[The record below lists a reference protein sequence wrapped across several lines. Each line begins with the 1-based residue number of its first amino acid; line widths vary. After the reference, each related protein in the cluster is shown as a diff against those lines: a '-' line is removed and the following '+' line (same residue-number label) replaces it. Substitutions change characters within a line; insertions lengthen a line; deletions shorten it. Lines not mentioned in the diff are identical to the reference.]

1 MAENSFE
8 AFDYRTGKP
17 IHIATQ
23 NGHITSVLKCDTNLD
38 PNLMIA
44 PGLVDLQVNGYKGI
58 DLNQEDL
65 EIDSVRKLTKLLWE
79 QGITPF
85 YPTIITNSDEVMS
98 KLLTII
104 AEACNTNPET
114 DISIGGIHLE
124 GPFLSM
130 EDGPRGA
137 HPKQYI
143 KAPDWELF
151 SHWQKCANGRIKMI
165 TMAPEWEGAIAF
177 IKKCVA
183 TGVVVAI
190 GHTAAT
196 PLQIKQAVEAGATI
210 STHLGNASHQ
220 LLPRHENYIW
230 EQLATESLW
239 STFIADGFHLP
250 VALLKIF
257 LKIKSNKAILISD
270 ATAFA
275 GLSAGSYTTHIGGE
289 VELDNHGRLSMKDH
303 PNMLAGSAH
312 SLPWC
317 IDHLVRE
324 NILRLQEAW
333 DLASIAPTQ
342 FFAKETITA
351 FEIGKPADFVLFKNS
366 NQGIKIFK
374 TIKSGEIVFSK

>member
-1 MAENSFE
+1 WDA
-8 AFDYRTGKP
+8 
-17 IHIATQ
+17 
-23 NGHITSVLKCDTNLD
+23 
-38 PNLMIA
+38 
-44 PGLVDLQVNGYKGI
+44 
-58 DLNQEDL
+58 
-65 EIDSVRKLTKLLWE
+65 
-79 QGITPF
+79 GITTF
-85 YPTIITNSDEVMS
+85 CSCLITNSDKVSS
-98 KLLTII
+98 KLVAII
-104 AEACNTNPET
+104 AGACNTNPET
-114 DISIGGIHLE
+114 HRSIAGIHLE

-239 STFIADGFHLP
+239 STLIADGFHLP

-257 LKIKSNKAILISD
+257 LK
-270 ATAFA
+270 
-275 GLSAGSYTTHIGGE
+275 
-289 VELDNHGRLSMKDH
+289 
-303 PNMLAGSAH
+303 
-312 SLPWC
+312 
-317 IDHLVRE
+317 
-324 NILRLQEAW
+324 
-333 DLASIAPTQ
+333 
-342 FFAKETITA
+342 
-351 FEIGKPADFVLFKNS
+351 
-366 NQGIKIFK
+366 
-374 TIKSGEIVFSK
+374 